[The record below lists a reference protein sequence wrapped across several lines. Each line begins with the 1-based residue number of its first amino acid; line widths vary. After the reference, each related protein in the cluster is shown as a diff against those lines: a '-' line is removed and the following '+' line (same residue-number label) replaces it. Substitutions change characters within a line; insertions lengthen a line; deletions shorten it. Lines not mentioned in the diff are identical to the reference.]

1 MTMARNPV
9 SYSPEARRAL
19 YLSETRF
26 QAEADESGLNEGK
39 FVFFRLS
46 PRYKLVTVFNTIH
59 LCSQLAC
66 PLGLALL
73 MSQTIYLI
81 DIVIGLLIWII
92 TIETH
97 AIFQRSI

>member
-1 MTMARNPV
+1 MARNPV

-19 YLSETRF
+19 YLSEMCFQVKTRGNGINIG
-26 QAEADESGLNEGK
+26 E

-46 PRYKLVTVFNTIH
+46 LRYKLVTVFSAIH

-81 DIVIGLLIWII
+81 DIVIGLLILVI

-97 AIFQRSI
+97 VIFQRSI

>member
-1 MTMARNPV
+1 MVRNPV
-9 SYSPEARRAL
+9 SYSPEARLAL
-19 YLSETRF
+19 YLSEMRF
-26 QAEADESGLNEGK
+26 QAEANESGLNDGK

-46 PRYKLVTVFNTIH
+46 PRYKLVTVFNAIH

-81 DIVIGLLIWII
+81 DAYIGTLIWAI
-92 TIETH
+92 TIESH
-97 AIFQRSI
+97 AIFQ